1 MWVTVEGY
9 SRSCT
14 QELIAKYGNET
25 VEMLCDAKVF
35 GPSVLDLYLESEI
48 TIHNLVALSFAK
60 ECLDQILFPI
70 VEYHEL
76 GGDVYNIN
84 LASLMAVIKP
94 IASYYGSL
102 SKSYKCFNSLAKRNS
117 IDFLLH
123 FYGDT
128 GYFGRKCLETRGS
141 GEKLCSLVSVLK
153 CDKTFFD
160 TFASEISFQCFDKA
174 AVITGTT
181 LDVAKYRSNWE
192 ECYDYDFDR
201 YALLFNSDDIER
213 RQDRI
218 ASWIVGGD
226 GDYSSIIKWTLS
238 SNRVLSERPIPTAN
252 QGLARTSVADD
263 ILQMPQTTDG
273 LIVHQNLALESA
285 QIELDAMIGLSDVK
299 AEVRRLMS
307 FLTIQQERKQ
317 HGLPVS
323 SQSLHFVFTGNPGT
337 GKTTVARILGKIF
350 HAFGILKS
358 PKVVECDRSKL
369 VGGYL
374 GKTATKTDELIESA
388 LDGILFIDEAYTL
401 AGDVEKYGYGDSFG
415 DEAINTLLKRM
426 EDHRDQLIVIAAGY
440 PAPMKT
446 FLKTNPGLESRFTR
460 FINFEDYSVLELC
473 HIFEKSCKASEYSL
487 TATACAKAFLLFT
500 AAHLQR
506 DERFGN
512 ARFVRN
518 VYEQTISLQ
527 SDRLT
532 RAEVI
537 NKTTLATIVSE
548 DIPLGMVSGFDLPNI
563 AMSPSRWMGEC
574 PGCKKTRQ
582 CGVKYIGQSVT
593 CKCGQKFV
601 FPWWNLKTDSV
612 HGFPTA
618 VPSGSESA

>member
-1 MWVTVEGY
+1 
-9 SRSCT
+9 
-14 QELIAKYGNET
+14 
-25 VEMLCDAKVF
+25 
-35 GPSVLDLYLESEI
+35 
-48 TIHNLVALSFAK
+48 
-60 ECLDQILFPI
+60 
-70 VEYHEL
+70 
-76 GGDVYNIN
+76 
-84 LASLMAVIKP
+84 
-94 IASYYGSL
+94 
-102 SKSYKCFNSLAKRNS
+102 
-117 IDFLLH
+117 
-123 FYGDT
+123 
-128 GYFGRKCLETRGS
+128 
-141 GEKLCSLVSVLK
+141 
-153 CDKTFFD
+153 
-160 TFASEISFQCFDKA
+160 
-174 AVITGTT
+174 
-181 LDVAKYRSNWE
+181 
-192 ECYDYDFDR
+192 
-201 YALLFNSDDIER
+201 
-213 RQDRI
+213 
-218 ASWIVGGD
+218 
-226 GDYSSIIKWTLS
+226 
-238 SNRVLSERPIPTAN
+238 
-252 QGLARTSVADD
+252 
-263 ILQMPQTTDG
+263 
-273 LIVHQNLALESA
+273 
-285 QIELDAMIGLSDVK
+285 
-299 AEVRRLMS
+299 MS

-548 DIPLGMVSGFDLPNI
+548 DIPLGMVSGFDLPGIDLSN
-563 AMSPSRWMGEC
+563 SRWMGEC
-574 PGCKKTRQ
+574 PGCKKTSQ

-601 FPWWNLKTDSV
+601 FPWWNLKADTV
-612 HGFPTA
+612 HGFPA
-618 VPSGSESA
+618 VIPSGSESA